1 MRYILRKEKTMDK
14 SISKSP
20 YLKADITVISF
31 EMTDV
36 ICTSGGDDYGE
47 NTPGDTWAPV

>member
-1 MRYILRKEKTMDK
+1 MDK

-36 ICTSGGDDYGE
+36 ICTSGGEDQDYGD